1 MHDGDRA
8 RRPDSERPMTVE
20 GFASLREFI
29 RRAVRQLNGVPNDV
43 LSTLENQVR
52 LHCELLLEAWD
63 EMRDRGTAVSHVS
76 DREYE
81 RARQLVSEVLQA
93 EGEEAATFWRDQNPV
108 SRALIEMIAQEVAA
122 YLEEPRRSPSSLA
135 AV

>member
-1 MHDGDRA
+1 M
-8 RRPDSERPMTVE
+8 
-20 GFASLREFI
+20 REFI